1 MSWDTPQRP
10 PFPAAAQKLTI
21 SGVAALSNVIG
32 ASACM
37 LCASTDVHFLVG
49 GAPVATTADSFLP
62 AHPSALRWPRAH
74 PTLRSDRMIEAS
86 LGVNLEGSC
95 RTM

>member
-32 ASACM
+32 ASACV
-37 LCASTDVHFLVG
+37 LCASTDVHFLIG

-62 AHPSALRWPRAH
+62 AKVVIVISCHSTDKISAIQDSAGRFLTVTP
-74 PTLRSDRMIEAS
+74 LS
-86 LGVNLEGSC
+86 
-95 RTM
+95 